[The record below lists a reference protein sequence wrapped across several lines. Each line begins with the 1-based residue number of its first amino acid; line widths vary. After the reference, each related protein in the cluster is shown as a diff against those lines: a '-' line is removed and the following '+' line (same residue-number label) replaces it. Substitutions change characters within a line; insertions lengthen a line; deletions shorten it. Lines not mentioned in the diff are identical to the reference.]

1 METIRHHGTCND
13 GNPQSQQCIY
23 QTLCDY
29 WSTQPHIS
37 CIVRCES
44 LKKHSNSRS
53 RATMP
58 QEFWSPPNRRC
69 PTRQEASHTS
79 KSDHTARCTL
89 KQQVIFSSTWQSHNA
104 ELIPSAFLSASAS
117 TFNYLF
123 KVLFIFPSWYLYTI
137 GFEFIFSLNWNLP
150 TDLHSNPEE
159 CDS

>member
-69 PTRQEASHTS
+69 PTRQEAPHAS

-89 KQQVIFSSTWQSHNA
+89 KQQVISTAHN
-104 ELIPSAFLSASAS
+104 
-117 TFNYLF
+117 
-123 KVLFIFPSWYLYTI
+123 
-137 GFEFIFSLNWNLP
+137 NL
-150 TDLHSNPEE
+150 TMQN
-159 CDS
+159 